1 MRQGSERAG
10 TCAILG
16 SMYPAAL
23 AEALE
28 TQVAL
33 GQTIETADLGLGSR
47 CPGWQVRDVLNHSI
61 AVTLKFAAFARG
73 DTDAPRTPK
82 GDHLGTDHRAALRN
96 AATTAQDAWLDTDL
110 TRICHVPFGSYPAS
124 IAAGIN
130 LFDVL
135 AHCWDIARPTRSV
148 LAIPDHLWGAGL
160 TAARAV
166 IGPGRDLDH
175 YGTPLEVAA
184 AGSPAEKFLA
194 FLGRSDETSLPSTT
208 PQQPE

>member
-1 MRQGSERAG
+1 
-10 TCAILG
+10 
-16 SMYPAAL
+16 MYQAAL

-28 TQVAL
+28 AQVTL
-33 GQTIETADLGLGSR
+33 GQAIETADLGLDSR

-73 DTDAPRTPK
+73 DTDTPRTPK
-82 GDHLGTDHRAALRN
+82 WDHLGTDHRAALRN
-96 AATTAQDAWLDTDL
+96 TATTAQDAWLDTDL
-110 TRICHVPFGSYPAS
+110 DRLCHLPFGSYPAS

-135 AHCWDIARPTRSV
+135 AHCWDVAGPTRSV
-148 LAIPDHLWGAGL
+148 VAIPDHLWEAGL
-160 TAARAV
+160 TAAHAV

-184 AGSPAEKFLA
+184 AALPAEKFLA
-194 FLGRSDETSLPSTT
+194 FLGRSE
-208 PQQPE
+208 